1 MNLLNANNMKRIYFI
16 VTVCLLALSNNMLAK
31 PEAYSDNAWNI
42 NDIRDFERTY
52 KKQDYNVGFLYS
64 MLEQYGLEVY
74 KADVV
79 LENTSTQLTGNP
91 MIKYAY
97 LYPNLSE
104 IRKGDSYY
112 RLRLTVNKYPYY
124 INDILDLVIAEEPPY
139 DVYDVMAGF
148 ICNDYVFEEVI
159 KGEESDD
166 IGWSTLWVWK
176 LKRELDNLFVN
187 NSLTVKVNDIYS
199 IMRNFNLV
207 ANDVNEDSTSPWAD
221 NEGRSYLRSLYL
233 YSRNFENMRKGDKC
247 YSIQIVL
254 DFIGKEV
261 DKDKFWSMVSE
272 DNTVQSFMNKTGD
285 YYAKKVIIAVDSKL

>member
-16 VTVCLLALSNNMLAK
+16 LTVCLLALSNNMLAK

-139 DVYDVMAGF
+139 DVYGVMAGV

-221 NEGRSYLRSLYL
+221 SEGRSYLRSLYL

-285 YYAKKVIIAVDSKL
+285 YYAKKVIITVDSKL

>member
-139 DVYDVMAGF
+139 DVYGVMAGF

-221 NEGRSYLRSLYL
+221 SEGRSYLRSLYL

-285 YYAKKVIIAVDSKL
+285 YYAKKVIITVDSKL

>member
-16 VTVCLLALSNNMLAK
+16 LTVCLLALSNNMLAK

-139 DVYDVMAGF
+139 DVYGVMAGF

-187 NSLTVKVNDIYS
+187 NALTVKVNDIYS
-199 IMRNFNLV
+199 IMKNFNLV

-221 NEGRSYLRSLYL
+221 SEGRSYLRSLYL

-285 YYAKKVIIAVDSKL
+285 YYAKKVIITVDSKL

>member
-1 MNLLNANNMKRIYFI
+1 MKRIYFI

-199 IMRNFNLV
+199 IMKNFNLV

-221 NEGRSYLRSLYL
+221 SEGRSYLRSLYL

-261 DKDKFWSMVSE
+261 DKGKFWSMVSE

-285 YYAKKVIIAVDSKL
+285 YYAKKVIITVDSKL

>member
-199 IMRNFNLV
+199 IMKNFNLV

-221 NEGRSYLRSLYL
+221 SEGRSYLRSLYL

-261 DKDKFWSMVSE
+261 DKGKFWSMVSE

-285 YYAKKVIIAVDSKL
+285 YYAKKVIITVDSKL

>member
-166 IGWSTLWVWK
+166 IGWSTIWVWK

-199 IMRNFNLV
+199 IMKNFNLV

-221 NEGRSYLRSLYL
+221 SEGRSYLRSLYL

-261 DKDKFWSMVSE
+261 DKGKFWSMVSE

-285 YYAKKVIIAVDSKL
+285 YYAKKVIITVDSKL

>member
-16 VTVCLLALSNNMLAK
+16 LTVCLLALSNNMLAK

-139 DVYDVMAGF
+139 DVYGVMAGF

-221 NEGRSYLRSLYL
+221 SEGRSYLRSLYL

-285 YYAKKVIIAVDSKL
+285 YYAKKVIITVDSKL